1 MTNKFIYIVFASL
14 LSVIIVSCNLLYREV
29 KKRDYIFPE
38 NYEGWAAVVFDCKN
52 GVSREEIGERE
63 QLIIPMNGILL
74 CSFKRSKG
82 GIDPNIFILDNGNK
96 IEVHSIE
103 KFEGKKL
110 NDSILY
116 FQGNILSSSF
126 LSSEDLKQISV
137 IYVNISKIDSDVN
150 GEFRTFSKKVGKFL
164 IESKVESN

>member
-82 GIDPNIFILDNGNK
+82 GIDPNIFILDKTNSGPHIPLK
-96 IEVHSIE
+96 RRLIVMTA
-103 KFEGKKL
+103 
-110 NDSILY
+110 NDALFY
-116 FQGNILSSSF
+116 FIFIFCCFVFVFFVLFFVFCLF
-126 LSSEDLKQISV
+126 LLLL
-137 IYVNISKIDSDVN
+137 
-150 GEFRTFSKKVGKFL
+150 FFFCFFL
-164 IESKVESN
+164 FFCCFF